1 MLWWQPVKSTYP
13 QHPSALLPLQAFA
26 LRYLNKSALACY
38 WLALLNEYSQ
48 VMLYDPGAS
57 GSASGHLEALDQVVE
72 QLRQQPDMQEDE
84 GAWPYIERPGV
95 LHKPS
100 DARR

>member
-1 MLWWQPVKSTYP
+1 
-13 QHPSALLPLQAFA
+13 LPAVPCPALQAFA

-57 GSASGHLEALDQVVE
+57 GSASGHLEALDQVIE
-72 QLRQQPDMQEDE
+72 QLRQLPDMQEE
-84 GAWPYIERPGV
+84 GAWPYIERPGDLGEPFDV
-95 LHKPS
+95 
-100 DARR
+100 RR